1 MTNCQ
6 MRGQII
12 MTVRVQN
19 GESSHQARV
28 VRTAFRETEALKM
41 NRICTE
47 GEAGERHSRQKPE
60 DERNLRNNK
69 GIESAK

>member
-19 GESSHQARV
+19 GESSHQAGV
-28 VRTAFRETEALKM
+28 VRAAFRETEALKM

-47 GEAGERHSRQKPE
+47 GEAGERHSR
-60 DERNLRNNK
+60 
-69 GIESAK
+69 

>member
-19 GESSHQARV
+19 GKSSHQARV
-28 VRTAFRETEALKM
+28 ARTAFRETEALKM
-41 NRICTE
+41 NRICT
-47 GEAGERHSRQKPE
+47 GETAERHSRQKSE
-60 DERNLRNNK
+60 DERNFRNNK

>member
-6 MRGQII
+6 MCGQII
-12 MTVRVQN
+12 ITVRVQN

-41 NRICTE
+41 NRICTK
-47 GEAGERHSRQKPE
+47 ERRE
-60 DERNLRNNK
+60 K
-69 GIESAK
+69 GIPGKNQKMKGI

>member
-6 MRGQII
+6 LCGQII
-12 MTVRVQN
+12 ITVRVQS

-28 VRTAFRETEALKM
+28 VRTAFRETEPLKM

-47 GEAGERHSRQKPE
+47 GEARERYSRQKSG
-60 DERNLRNNK
+60 DEKNWRNNE
-69 GIESAK
+69 GIEGAK